1 MGLVIYADF
10 TSPGCYLAGRRA
22 DTLAAAGTDVDWR
35 AVEGHPEL
43 PVNGRP
49 LGPRDRAAV
58 EERMAKVRALL
69 LPGEPLPWASPGVMS
84 NTMAA
89 VSAFAEAYGAGV
101 AAEVR
106 RLLFTA
112 YWVDGTDLSDPRTL
126 WPRLAG
132 AFLGR
137 RAAADPLRESGF
149 AVSVSRGP
157 ITDGA
162 WRRIRAWREEW
173 ARRGAGG
180 LPVLVAD
187 GGGPVEGE
195 NALRRLEREI
205 VRVGAAPGPA
215 PRDPAAYPVMAV
227 RPSQGW
233 VSEVGGP
240 WAYSW
245 RTGSPHPAS
254 AGQGRRATS

>member
-1 MGLVIYADF
+1 MEPVMGLVIYADF

-22 DTLAAAGTDVDWR
+22 DVLAAVGVGVDWR

-49 LGPRDRAAV
+49 LDPRDRAVV
-58 EERMAKVRALL
+58 EERMAKVAAVL
-69 LPGEPLPWASPGVMS
+69 LPGEPLPWVTPGVAS

-89 VSAFAEAYGAGV
+89 VSAFAEAYGVGV
-101 AAEVR
+101 ADEIR
-106 RLLFTA
+106 RLLFAA
-112 YWVDGTDLSDPRTL
+112 YWVDGVDLSDPRAL

-132 AFLGR
+132 PFLGA

-162 WRRIRAWREEW
+162 WRRIRAWRDEW
-173 ARRGAGG
+173 TRLGAAT

-187 GGGPVEGE
+187 DGNPVEGE
-195 NALRRLEREI
+195 NALRHLEQEI
-205 VRVGAAPGPA
+205 ARTGAAPDPGPLDT
-215 PRDPAAYPVMAV
+215 PEYPVMAV

-240 WAYSW
+240 WGYTW
-245 RTGSPHPAS
+245 RTG
-254 AGQGRRATS
+254 R